1 MSYDNN
7 DKKQESVYSKRIK
20 AGKRRTYFIDVRST
34 KANDYFVT
42 ITESRK
48 RANDDGYDRHK
59 IFLYKE
65 DFSKFSEG
73 LQEVIQHVKTELMP
87 NFDFD
92 AFNHYYPD
100 ADTQE
105 VVVEVAEPTTS
116 SLETSSNKPT
126 NNLSS
131 ESVDSW

>member
-1 MSYDNN
+1 VSYDNN

-20 AGKRRTYFIDVRST
+20 AGKRRTYFLDVRST

-65 DFSKFSEG
+65 DFSKFCEG

-105 VVVEVAEPTTS
+105 VVVEIAEPHSTS
-116 SLETSSNKPT
+116 LQNHSNNQPANQSSD
-126 NNLSS
+126 
-131 ESVDSW
+131 EVDKW